1 MCVLYNGWTSLDTEQ
16 WWASLFYFRRSAVL
30 ILARAAM
37 RTYVWK
43 TQSRQVGIL
52 ANEMWHISLTPP
64 ASARLRVTYARTH
77 MLSATAMRAA
87 RKYSIRI
94 LGSHPR

>member
-64 ASARLRVTYARTH
+64 ASARYIRTYV
-77 MLSATAMRAA
+77 LSATAMRAA
-87 RKYSIRI
+87 RKYSIRT
-94 LGSHPR
+94 LGWHPR